1 VLPILAAPARVR
13 TREMAAVESTLAVID
28 IGSNSARIAVL
39 RLDAAGQ
46 LDIIADARTSLQ
58 LARHIDARG
67 RLEAS
72 AVTAATASVRD
83 FRAVAAA
90 AGAERTVAVAT
101 AAIRTA
107 TNRDSVLARLEADT
121 GLAIRVI
128 DGEEE
133 ARYAFLGAVH
143 GLPIDTGYLIDVGGG
158 SFELAYFERRRAL
171 RWWTFEL
178 GALVATDRFLRSD
191 PPRPSEV
198 ADLRDH
204 VARTLRDAGVPALP
218 DDGGMVGTGGTVRNL
233 AKIHMRSVGHPI
245 ARVDG
250 YVLQRREVRDMTAR
264 LTNRSLSS
272 LRTVAGLS
280 ADRADSIMG
289 GALVVAAT
297 MDALGARTL
306 MVSGHGLREGIA
318 LAELHLE
325 LPEVWQVRRGSVA
338 ALASRFATWD
348 EQRSRRRQGL
358 VRAILGVADPT
369 MNAEMREV
377 LDHATTL
384 LDVGQSINYY
394 DRWSHAAG
402 VVASADLQGFTH
414 REVALIATTLARL
427 GKGRANLPRYARL
440 CTRDDIKRID
450 RLAVVLELA
459 DELDRRIDGGEQPT
473 ARLDERRSRVVIT
486 TGLPY
491 AWEPVELA
499 RRFRTRMGL
508 TLSLRPAE
516 TVGERTKGGD
526 PPGARLTGRGPRRG

>member
-1 VLPILAAPARVR
+1 
-13 TREMAAVESTLAVID
+13 MESPLAVID
-28 IGSNSARIAVL
+28 IGSNSARIADL
-39 RLDAAGQ
+39 RLDASGQ

-72 AVTAATASVRD
+72 AITEAVAAVRD

-90 AGAERTVAVAT
+90 AGAGRTVAVAT

-121 GLAIRVI
+121 GLEIKVI

-143 GLPIDTGYLIDVGGG
+143 GLPIDTGYLVDVGGG
-158 SFELAYFERRRAL
+158 SFELAYFERRRTL

-178 GALVATDRFLRSD
+178 GALVATDQFLASD
-191 PPRPSEV
+191 PPRPSEI
-198 ADLRDH
+198 AALRDH
-204 VARTLRDAGVPALP
+204 VTETLRDAGVPVLP
-218 DDGGMVGTGGTVRNL
+218 EDGGMVGTGGTVRNL
-233 AKIHMRSVGHPI
+233 AKIHMRSVAHPI

-250 YVLQRREVRDMTAR
+250 YVLQRREVRDLTSR
-264 LTNRSLSS
+264 LTSRNRSS
-272 LRTVAGLS
+272 LRTVPGLS
-280 ADRADSIMG
+280 TDRVDSIAG
-289 GALVVAAT
+289 GALVVIAA
-297 MDALGARTL
+297 MEALGARTL

-318 LAELHLE
+318 LAELNLP

-338 ALASRFATWD
+338 ALASRFSTWD
-348 EQRSRRRQGL
+348 ERRAARR
-358 VRAILGVADPT
+358 VEMTRAILGVADPT
-369 MNAEMREV
+369 MPAEMREV

-394 DRWSHAAG
+394 DRWTHAAG
-402 VVASADLQGFTH
+402 VTASADLQGFTH

-427 GKGRANLPRYARL
+427 GKARSNLPRYARL

-450 RLAVVLELA
+450 RLAVILELA
-459 DELDRRIDGGEQPT
+459 DELDRRVNGGGPPT
-473 ARLDERRSRVVIT
+473 FRYDERRNRVVVS

-491 AWEPVELA
+491 TWEPDDLT
-499 RRFRTRMGL
+499 RRFRTRLGR
-508 TLSLRPAE
+508 TLSLRSAE
-516 TVGERTKGGD
+516 TAADRTRGSESPNGRST
-526 PPGARLTGRGPRRG
+526 GARRGH

>member
-1 VLPILAAPARVR
+1 
-13 TREMAAVESTLAVID
+13 MAAVESPLAVID

-39 RLDAAGQ
+39 RLDGSGQ

-58 LARHIDARG
+58 LARHINSRG
-67 RLEAS
+67 RLEA
-72 AVTAATASVRD
+72 AAITEAIAAVRD

-107 TNRDSVLARLEADT
+107 VNRDSVLARLEADT
-121 GLAIRVI
+121 GLAIKVI

-133 ARYAFLGAVH
+133 ARFAFLGAVH

-178 GALVATDRFLRSD
+178 GSLVTTDQFLASD
-191 PPRPSEV
+191 PPRASEMS
-198 ADLRDH
+198 ALRDH
-204 VARTLRDAGVPALP
+204 VTQTLLDAGVPILP
-218 DDGGMVGTGGTVRNL
+218 EDGGMVGTGGTVRNL
-233 AKIHMRSVGHPI
+233 AKIHMRSVAHPI

-250 YVLQRREVRDMTAR
+250 YVLQRREVRDLTSR
-264 LTNRSLSS
+264 LTTRNRAG
-272 LRTVAGLS
+272 LRTVPGLS
-280 ADRADSIMG
+280 TDRADSIAG
-289 GALVVAAT
+289 GALVVIAA
-297 MDALGARTL
+297 MEALGARSL

-318 LAELHLE
+318 LAELKLP
-325 LPEVWQVRRGSVA
+325 LPEVWQVRRSSVA
-338 ALASRFATWD
+338 ALASRFSTWNAP
-348 EQRSRRRQGL
+348 RAARRVEM

-369 MNAEMREV
+369 MPAEMREV

-402 VVASADLQGFTH
+402 VTASADLQGFTH

-427 GKGRANLPRYARL
+427 GKARSNLPRYARL

-450 RLAVVLELA
+450 KLAVILELA
-459 DELDRRIDGGEQPT
+459 DELDRRVNGGGPPT
-473 ARLDERRSRVVIT
+473 FRFDERRNRVVVS

-491 AWEPVELA
+491 TWEPEDLT
-499 RRFRTRMGL
+499 RRFRTRLGR

-516 TVGERTKGGD
+516 TAGDRTKGPDSPNG
-526 PPGARLTGRGPRRG
+526 RSTGRGPRRA

>member
-1 VLPILAAPARVR
+1 
-13 TREMAAVESTLAVID
+13 MESPLAVID

-39 RLDAAGQ
+39 RLDASGQ

-67 RLEAS
+67 RLEARAITE
-72 AVTAATASVRD
+72 AVAAVRD

-90 AGAERTVAVAT
+90 AGAGRTVAVAT

-121 GLAIRVI
+121 GLEIKVI

-143 GLPIDTGYLIDVGGG
+143 GLPIDTGYLVDVGGG
-158 SFELAYFERRRAL
+158 SFELAYFERRRTL

-178 GALVATDRFLRSD
+178 GALVATDQFLASD
-191 PPRPSEV
+191 PPRPSEI
-198 ADLRDH
+198 AALRDH
-204 VARTLRDAGVPALP
+204 VTETLRDAGVPVLP
-218 DDGGMVGTGGTVRNL
+218 EDGGMVGTGGTVRNL
-233 AKIHMRSVGHPI
+233 AKIHMRSVAHPI

-250 YVLQRREVRDMTAR
+250 YVLQRREVRDLTSR
-264 LTNRSLSS
+264 LTSRNRSS
-272 LRTVAGLS
+272 LRTVPGLS
-280 ADRADSIMG
+280 TDRVDSIAG
-289 GALVVAAT
+289 GALVVIAA
-297 MDALGARTL
+297 MEALGARTL

-318 LAELHLE
+318 LAELNLP

-338 ALASRFATWD
+338 ALASRFSTWD
-348 EQRSRRRQGL
+348 ERRAARR
-358 VRAILGVADPT
+358 VEMTRAILGVADPT
-369 MNAEMREV
+369 MPAEMREV

-394 DRWSHAAG
+394 DRWTHAAG
-402 VVASADLQGFTH
+402 VTASADLQGFTH

-427 GKGRANLPRYARL
+427 GKARSNLPRYARL

-450 RLAVVLELA
+450 RLAVILELA
-459 DELDRRIDGGEQPT
+459 DELDRRVNGGGPPT
-473 ARLDERRSRVVIT
+473 FRYDERRNRVVVS

-491 AWEPVELA
+491 TWEPDDLT
-499 RRFRTRMGL
+499 RRFRTRLGR
-508 TLSLRPAE
+508 TLSLRSAE
-516 TVGERTKGGD
+516 TAADRTRGSESPNGRST
-526 PPGARLTGRGPRRG
+526 GARRGH

>member
-1 VLPILAAPARVR
+1 MV
-13 TREMAAVESTLAVID
+13 AVESPLAVID

-39 RLDAAGQ
+39 RLDDSGQ

-58 LARHIDARG
+58 LARRVDSRG
-67 RLEAS
+67 RIEAS
-72 AVTAATASVRD
+72 AITEAVAAVRD

-90 AGAERTVAVAT
+90 AGASRTVAVAT
-101 AAIRTA
+101 AAMRTA

-121 GLAIRVI
+121 GLSVKVI

-143 GLPIDTGYLIDVGGG
+143 GLPIDTGYLVDVGGG
-158 SFELAYFERRRAL
+158 SLELAYFERRRAL

-178 GALVATDRFLRSD
+178 GALVATDQFLGSD
-191 PPRPSEV
+191 PPRASEI
-198 ADLRDH
+198 ADLRNH
-204 VARTLRDAGVPALP
+204 VIQTLHDAGVPPLP

-250 YVLQRREVRDMTAR
+250 YVLQRREVRDLTSR
-264 LTNRSLSS
+264 LTTRNRAS
-272 LRTVAGLS
+272 LRTVPGLS
-280 ADRADSIMG
+280 TDRADSIAG
-289 GALVVAAT
+289 GVLVVMAA
-297 MDALGARTL
+297 MDALGAKSL

-318 LAELHLE
+318 LAELNLP
-325 LPEVWQVRRGSVA
+325 LPEVHQVRRGSVA
-338 ALASRFATWD
+338 ALASRFSTWD
-348 EQRSRRRQGL
+348 ARRAARRL
-358 VRAILGVADPT
+358 EMARAILGVADPT
-369 MNAEMREV
+369 MTAEMREV

-402 VVASADLQGFTH
+402 ITASADLQGFTH

-427 GKGRANLPRYARL
+427 GKARSNLPRYARL
-440 CTRDDIKRID
+440 CSRDDIKRID

-459 DELDRRIDGGEQPT
+459 DELDRRVNGGGPPSF
-473 ARLDERRSRVVIT
+473 RFDERRNRVVVL

-491 AWEPVELA
+491 TWEPEDLS
-499 RRFRTRMGL
+499 RRFRTRLGR

-516 TVGERTKGGD
+516 TAGDRVKAAETPNGRTTANG
-526 PPGARLTGRGPRRG
+526 RSTGRGPRRA

>member
-1 VLPILAAPARVR
+1 
-13 TREMAAVESTLAVID
+13 MESPLAVID
-28 IGSNSARIAVL
+28 LGSNSARIAVL
-39 RLDAAGQ
+39 RLDASGQ

-58 LARHIDARG
+58 LARHIDSRG

-72 AVTAATASVRD
+72 AVTQAIGAVRD

-107 TNRDSVLARLEADT
+107 TNRDSVLAKLEADT
-121 GLAIRVI
+121 GLTIKVI

-133 ARYAFLGAVH
+133 ARFAFLGAVH
-143 GLPIDTGYLIDVGGG
+143 GLPIDTGFLIDVGGG

-178 GALVATDRFLRSD
+178 GALVTTDRFLRSD
-191 PPRPSEV
+191 PPRASEI

-204 VARTLRDAGVPALP
+204 VFQTLADAGVPVLP

-233 AKIHMRSVGHPI
+233 AKIHMRSVSHPI

-250 YVLQRREVRDMTAR
+250 YVLQRREVRELTAR
-264 LTNRSLSS
+264 LTGRTRSS
-272 LRTVAGLS
+272 LRTVPGLS
-280 ADRADSIMG
+280 TDRADSIAG
-289 GALVVAAT
+289 GALVVIAA
-297 MDALGARTL
+297 MEALGAHTL

-318 LAELHLE
+318 LAELNLP
-325 LPEVWQVRRGSVA
+325 LPEVWEVRRGSVA
-338 ALASRFATWD
+338 ALASRFSTWD
-348 EQRSRRRQGL
+348 ERRALRRVEM

-369 MNAEMREV
+369 MTAEMREV

-394 DRWSHAAG
+394 DRWTHAAG
-402 VVASADLQGFTH
+402 VTASADLQGFTH

-427 GKGRANLPRYARL
+427 GKARSNLPRYARL

-450 RLAVVLELA
+450 RLAVIIELA
-459 DELDRRIDGGEQPT
+459 DELDRRVDGGGPPT
-473 ARLDERRSRVVIT
+473 FRYDDRRNRVVVS

-491 AWEPVELA
+491 AWEPEDLT
-499 RRFRTRMGL
+499 RRFRTRLGK

-516 TVGERTKGGD
+516 TTGDRAKGADSPNG
-526 PPGARLTGRGPRRG
+526 RSTGRGPRRA

>member
-1 VLPILAAPARVR
+1 
-13 TREMAAVESTLAVID
+13 MAAVDSTFAVID

-67 RLEAS
+67 RLEAT
-72 AVTAATASVRD
+72 AVTAAIAAVRD

-121 GLAIRVI
+121 GLAIKVI

-158 SFELAYFERRRAL
+158 SFELAYFERRQAM

-178 GALVATDRFLRSD
+178 GSLVATDRFLHSD
-191 PPRPSEV
+191 PPRASEV
-198 ADLRDH
+198 AALREH

-233 AKIHMRSVGHPI
+233 AKIHMRSVAHPI

-250 YVLQRREVRDMTAR
+250 YVLQRRDVRDLTSR
-264 LTNRSLSS
+264 LVGRNLTS
-272 LRTVAGLS
+272 LRTVPGLS
-280 ADRADSIMG
+280 TDRADSITG
-289 GALVVAAT
+289 GALVVTAA
-297 MDALGARTL
+297 MEVLGARTL

-318 LAELHLE
+318 LAELNLP

-338 ALASRFATWD
+338 ALASRFATWS
-348 EQRSRRRQGL
+348 EPRARRRVDL
-358 VRAILGVADPT
+358 VRTILAAADST
-369 MNAEMREV
+369 MPAEMREV
-377 LDHATTL
+377 LDHAATL
-384 LDVGQSINYY
+384 IDVGQSVNYY
-394 DRWSHAAG
+394 DRWSHAAT

-414 REVALIATTLARL
+414 REVALIATTLARI
-427 GKGRANLPRYARL
+427 GKARSNLPRYARL
-440 CTRDDIKRID
+440 CTRDDIRHID
-450 RLAVVLELA
+450 RLAVVIELA
-459 DELDRRIDGGEQPT
+459 DELDRRIDGGGPPT
-473 ARLDERRSRVVIT
+473 VRLDERRNRIVVT

-491 AWEPVELA
+491 TWEPDDLT
-499 RRFRTRMGL
+499 RRFRTRLGR

-516 TVGERTKGGD
+516 AGSDRTKAADAPNG
-526 PPGARLTGRGPRRG
+526 RSTGRGPRRA

>member
-1 VLPILAAPARVR
+1 
-13 TREMAAVESTLAVID
+13 MAAVESPLAVID

-39 RLDAAGQ
+39 RLDVVGQ

-72 AVTAATASVRD
+72 AVTAAVAAVRD
-83 FRAVAAA
+83 FRAVAAG
-90 AGAERTVAVAT
+90 AGAERIVAVAT

-121 GLAIRVI
+121 GLAIKVI
-128 DGEEE
+128 DGDDE

-158 SFELAYFERRRAL
+158 SFELAYFERRRPL

-178 GALVATDRFLRSD
+178 GALVATDQFLHSD
-191 PPRPSEV
+191 PPRASEV
-198 ADLRDH
+198 AALRDH
-204 VARTLRDAGVPALP
+204 VARTLRDAGVPVLP

-233 AKIHMRSVGHPI
+233 AKMHMRSVAHPI

-250 YVLQRREVRDMTAR
+250 YVLQRREVRDLTSR
-264 LTNRSLSS
+264 LASRNLSS
-272 LRTVAGLS
+272 LRTVPGLS
-280 ADRADSIMG
+280 TDRADSITG
-289 GALVVAAT
+289 GALVVIAA
-297 MDALGARTL
+297 MEALGARTL

-318 LAELHLE
+318 LATLNLP
-325 LPEVWQVRRGSVA
+325 LPEVWQVRRSSVA
-338 ALASRFATWD
+338 ALASRFATWN
-348 EQRSRRRQGL
+348 EQRSQRRVDL

-369 MNAEMREV
+369 MPAEMREV

-384 LDVGQSINYY
+384 LDVGPSINYY
-394 DRWSHAAG
+394 DRWSHAAT
-402 VVASADLQGFTH
+402 VVAAADLQGFTH

-427 GKGRANLPRYARL
+427 GKGRSNLPRYARL
-440 CTRDDIKRID
+440 CTRDDIRRID
-450 RLAVVLELA
+450 RLAVVIELA
-459 DELDRRIDGGEQPT
+459 DELDRRVNGGGPPT
-473 ARLDERRSRVVIT
+473 VRMDERRDRVVVT

-491 AWEPVELA
+491 VWEPADLT
-499 RRFRTRMGL
+499 RRFRTRLGR

-516 TVGERTKGGD
+516 TVGDRTKSAE
-526 PPGARLTGRGPRRG
+526 PPNGRLTGRGPRRG

>member
-1 VLPILAAPARVR
+1 VLPILAAPARPR
-13 TREMAAVESTLAVID
+13 TREMAAVESPIAVID

-39 RLDAAGQ
+39 RLDVAGQ

-67 RLEAS
+67 RLEAG
-72 AVTAATASVRD
+72 AVTAAIAAVRD
-83 FRAVAAA
+83 FRAVAAG
-90 AGAERTVAVAT
+90 AGAERIVAVAT

-121 GLAIRVI
+121 GLAIKVI
-128 DGEEE
+128 DGDDE

-158 SFELAYFERRRAL
+158 SFELAYFERRRPM

-178 GALVATDRFLRSD
+178 GALVATDQFLASD
-191 PPRPSEV
+191 PPRASEV
-198 ADLRDH
+198 VALRDH
-204 VARTLRDAGVPALP
+204 VARTLRDAGVPVLP
-218 DDGGMVGTGGTVRNL
+218 EDGGMVGTGGTVRNL

-250 YVLQRREVRDMTAR
+250 YVLQRRDIRDLTSR
-264 LTNRSLSS
+264 LASRNLSS
-272 LRTVAGLS
+272 LRTVPGLS
-280 ADRADSIMG
+280 TDRADSITG
-289 GALVVAAT
+289 GALVVVAA
-297 MDALGARTL
+297 MEALGARTL

-318 LAELHLE
+318 LATLNLS
-325 LPEVWQVRRGSVA
+325 LPEVWEVRRGSVA
-338 ALASRFATWD
+338 ALASRFATWN
-348 EQRSRRRQGL
+348 EQRAKRRVEL

-369 MNAEMREV
+369 MPAEMREI

-394 DRWSHAAG
+394 DRWSHAAA

-414 REVALIATTLARL
+414 REVALMATTLARL
-427 GKGRANLPRYARL
+427 GKARSNLPRYARL
-440 CTRDDIKRID
+440 CTRDDIRRID
-450 RLAVVLELA
+450 RLAVIIELA
-459 DELDRRIDGGEQPT
+459 DELDRRVNGGGPPLV
-473 ARLDERRSRVVIT
+473 RLDERRDRVVVT

-491 AWEPVELA
+491 VWEPADLT
-499 RRFRTRMGL
+499 RRFRTRLGR

-516 TVGERTKGGD
+516 TAGDRTKGVD
-526 PPGARLTGRGPRRG
+526 PPNGRSTGRGPRRG

>member
-1 VLPILAAPARVR
+1 MV
-13 TREMAAVESTLAVID
+13 AVESPLAVID

-39 RLDAAGQ
+39 RLDDSGQ

-58 LARHIDARG
+58 LARRVDSRG
-67 RLEAS
+67 RIEAS
-72 AVTAATASVRD
+72 AITEAVAAVRD

-90 AGAERTVAVAT
+90 AGASRTVAVAT
-101 AAIRTA
+101 AAMRTA

-121 GLAIRVI
+121 GLSVKVI

-143 GLPIDTGYLIDVGGG
+143 GLPIDTGYLVDVGGG
-158 SFELAYFERRRAL
+158 SLELAYFERRRAL

-178 GALVATDRFLRSD
+178 GALVATDQFLGSD
-191 PPRPSEV
+191 PPRASEI
-198 ADLRDH
+198 ADLRNH
-204 VARTLRDAGVPALP
+204 VIQTLHDAGVPPLP

-250 YVLQRREVRDMTAR
+250 YVLQRREVRDLTSR
-264 LTNRSLSS
+264 LTTRNRAS
-272 LRTVAGLS
+272 LRTVPGLS
-280 ADRADSIMG
+280 TDRADSIAG
-289 GALVVAAT
+289 GVLVVMAA
-297 MDALGARTL
+297 MDALGAKSL

-318 LAELHLE
+318 LAELNLP
-325 LPEVWQVRRGSVA
+325 LPEVHQVRRGSVA
-338 ALASRFATWD
+338 ALASRFSTWD
-348 EQRSRRRQGL
+348 ARRAARRL
-358 VRAILGVADPT
+358 EMARAILGVADPAMT
-369 MNAEMREV
+369 AEMREV

-402 VVASADLQGFTH
+402 ITASADLQGFTH

-427 GKGRANLPRYARL
+427 GKARSNLPRYARL
-440 CTRDDIKRID
+440 CSRDDIKRID

-459 DELDRRIDGGEQPT
+459 DELDRRVNGGGPPSF
-473 ARLDERRSRVVIT
+473 RFDERRNRVVVL

-491 AWEPVELA
+491 TWEPEDLS
-499 RRFRTRMGL
+499 RRFRTRLGR

-516 TVGERTKGGD
+516 TAGDRVKAAETPNGRTIANG
-526 PPGARLTGRGPRRG
+526 RSTGRGPRRA